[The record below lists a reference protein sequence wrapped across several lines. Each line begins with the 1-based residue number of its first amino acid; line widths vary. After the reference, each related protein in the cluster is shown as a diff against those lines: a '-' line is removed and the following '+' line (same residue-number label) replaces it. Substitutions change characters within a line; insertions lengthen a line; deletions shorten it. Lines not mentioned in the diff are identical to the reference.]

1 MGVTAAKSA
10 VADLG
15 KRNLMPDFGPVCG
28 FSQHHGGNKC
38 NDYIQLQF
46 PHNMTHILKWE
57 AHSPI
62 YVADLLM
69 RFPHEGAFI
78 CDVASGSV
86 CVANIT

>member
-15 KRNLMPDFGPVCG
+15 KRNLRPDFGSVCG
-28 FSQHHGGNKC
+28 FSRGQNGDNCK
-38 NDYIQLQF
+38 DYMQLPF
-46 PHNMTHILKWE
+46 PHNLTHILKWE